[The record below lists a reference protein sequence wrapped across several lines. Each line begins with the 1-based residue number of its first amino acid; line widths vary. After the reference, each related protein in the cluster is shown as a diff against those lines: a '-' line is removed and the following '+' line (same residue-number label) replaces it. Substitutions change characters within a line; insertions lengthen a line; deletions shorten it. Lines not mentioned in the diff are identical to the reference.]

1 MSAIGLARSA
11 LPQRLSASL
20 RWSLWASLSA
30 LVAALLVTLVW
41 LAGRYE
47 ASQVQSKLDRD
58 SADALNDIRSALTRN
73 VQGLQALHTA
83 RPQQQAWS
91 AAAQAL
97 LREHREWMR
106 LEWRDK
112 ALATV
117 DSVDT
122 PYRAPVFARLGRS
135 NAQADVALA
144 CANARRVSG
153 PAYSSSYFV
162 PQADG
167 LGIEVMEL
175 CLPLVAAGQLTGY
188 AVATYSLG
196 EILTGLV
203 GPQLTRSQEVS
214 FTEADGTRLSMHGSA
229 RRGSRVFTA
238 QQLLDLPGNTMV
250 LRMDSWRGAPDL
262 FPNVLTALVTAMS
275 IALVTVL
282 VMLVRDMRRRLRAEH
297 DLADALAFRKAM
309 EDSLVTGLRA
319 RDLQGRITYVNP
331 AFCEMVG
338 FAPEELL
345 GHGTPV
351 PYWPPELADEY
362 QKRQQVRLAGN
373 NTPPRAGFESVFM
386 RKDGSRFPVLIIE
399 APLINAL
406 GLQTGWM
413 SAFLDISEQR
423 RVEELS
429 RATQDRLQATARLA
443 TVGEMASLLSHELN
457 QPLAA
462 ISSYATGSL
471 NLLRDKARSD
481 LALEKM
487 GSETNFAAASKDAA
501 TQPAQG
507 AGANLDSDPTFSV
520 VAIELAIRRIAEQA
534 ERAGKVIKSVHDFV
548 RRRDQEREP
557 VPPQSLLDAI
567 MPLVSLQARKLGVR
581 VELKLQEGLPQVRCD
596 RTMVEQVLLNLARN
610 AMQAMDEAGVPD
622 PSLLIQVRRAGGG
635 KRYIGPKAWVE
646 FQVSDCGPGISETVA
661 QQLFTPFYTTRAE
674 GMGLGLSLCR
684 TVVEQHGGFL
694 GFETNHPQGT
704 VFRFTLPVDAS
715 APDALA

>member
-1 MSAIGLARSA
+1 MSSISLSR
-11 LPQRLSASL
+11 LPGPRRLSAYV
-20 RWSLWASLSA
+20 RWSLWVLLSA

-58 SADALNDIRSALTRN
+58 TADALSDIRSAFTRN
-73 VQGLQALHTA
+73 VQSLQALHA
-83 RPQQQAWS
+83 GNPQSQDWTQG
-91 AAAQAL
+91 AQAL

-106 LEWRDK
+106 LEWRDR
-112 ALATV
+112 ALVTHAG
-117 DSVDT
+117 VDT
-122 PYRAPVFARLGRS
+122 PYRPPVFSRLGRP

-162 PQADG
+162 PQVDG

-175 CLPLVAAGQLTGY
+175 CLPLVSGGQLTGY

-214 FTEADGTRLSMHGSA
+214 FTEADGTRLAMHGSA
-229 RRGSRVFTA
+229 RRGSRVFTS

-282 VMLVRDMRRRLRAEH
+282 VMLGKDMRRRLRAEH

-345 GHGTPV
+345 GHGTPA
-351 PYWPPELADEY
+351 PYWPPELAHEY
-362 QKRQQVRLAGN
+362 QKRQEVRLTGQNA
-373 NTPPRAGFESVFM
+373 PPREGFESVFM

-423 RVEELS
+423 RIEELS
-429 RATQDRLQATARLA
+429 RASQERLQATARLA

-471 NLLRDKARSD
+471 NMIRGGPHEVAD
-481 LALEKM
+481 L
-487 GSETNFAAASKDAA
+487 
-501 TQPAQG
+501 
-507 AGANLDSDPTFSV
+507 
-520 VAIELAIRRIAEQA
+520 ELAMRRIAEQA

-557 VPPQSLLDAI
+557 VAPQALLDAI

-581 VELKLQEGLPQVRCD
+581 VQLKLQDGLPQVLCD

-610 AMQAMDEAGVPD
+610 AMQAMDQAEVSD
-622 PSLLIQVRRAGGG
+622 PWLLIQVRRAGGG
-635 KRYIGPKAWVE
+635 ERHTGPKAWVE
-646 FQVSDCGPGISETVA
+646 FSVTDCGPGIPEPVA
-661 QQLFTPFYTTRAE
+661 QQLFTPFYTTKAE

-694 GFETNHPQGT
+694 GFEANRPQGT
-704 VFRFTLPVDAS
+704 IFRFTLPVDPGSQPLPA
-715 APDALA
+715 

>member
-1 MSAIGLARSA
+1 MSALSIPPLAMPR
-11 LPQRLSASL
+11 RLSAYR
-20 RWSLWASLSA
+20 RWSLWALLSG
-30 LVAALLVTLVW
+30 LVAVLLVTLVW
-41 LAGRYE
+41 LAGRHE

-58 SADALNDIRSALTRN
+58 TVDALSDIRSALTRN
-73 VQGLQALHTA
+73 VQSLQALHSSN
-83 RPQQQAWS
+83 PQPQAWT
-91 AAAQAL
+91 AGAQAL

-112 ALATV
+112 ALAAQEG
-117 DSVDT
+117 VDT
-122 PYRAPVFARLGRS
+122 PYRGPVFSRLGRAS
-135 NAQADVALA
+135 TQPDVALA
-144 CANARRVSG
+144 CANARRISG
-153 PAYSSSYFV
+153 PAYSNSYFV
-162 PQADG
+162 PQSDG

-175 CLPLVAAGQLTGY
+175 CLPLVTGGQLTGY
-188 AVATYSLG
+188 AIATYSLG
-196 EILTGLV
+196 EMLAGLV

-229 RRGSRVFTA
+229 RRGSRVFTS
-238 QQLLDLPGNTMV
+238 QQLLDLPGNTLV
-250 LRMDSWRGAPDL
+250 LRIDSWRGAPDL

-282 VMLVRDMRRRLRAEH
+282 VMLGKDMRRRLRAEH

-319 RDLQGRITYVNP
+319 RDLHGRTTYVNP
-331 AFCEMVG
+331 AFCAMVG
-338 FAPEELL
+338 FDQEELL
-345 GHGTPV
+345 GQGTPA
-351 PYWPPELADEY
+351 PYWPPELSDDY
-362 QKRQQVRLAGN
+362 QKRQEVRLAGQHA
-373 NTPPRAGFESVFM
+373 PPREGFESVFM

-423 RVEELS
+423 RIEELS
-429 RATQDRLQATARLA
+429 RASQERLQATARLA

-471 NLLRDKARSD
+471 NLLREKLGSESNFPTTSRDAASQPARS
-481 LALEKM
+481 
-487 GSETNFAAASKDAA
+487 
-501 TQPAQG
+501 
-507 AGANLDSDPTFSV
+507 AGAKLDSDPIFSL
-520 VAIELAIRRIAEQA
+520 ELAMRRIAEQA

-557 VPPQSLLDAI
+557 VAPRALLDAI
-567 MPLVSLQARKLGVR
+567 MPLVSLQARKLGVK
-581 VELKLQEGLPQVRCD
+581 VQLKLQDDMPLVLCD

-610 AMQAMDEAGVPD
+610 AMQAMDQAGAVD
-622 PSLLIQVRRAGGG
+622 RSLVIQVRRAGGG
-635 KRYIGPKAWVE
+635 ERHTGSKAWLE
-646 FQVSDCGPGISETVA
+646 FLVTDCGPGIPEAVA
-661 QQLFTPFYTTRAE
+661 QQLFTPFYTTKAE

-694 GFETNHPQGT
+694 GFEPNRPQGT
-704 VFRFTLPVDAS
+704 IFRFTLPVDPGAQ
-715 APDALA
+715 PVPT